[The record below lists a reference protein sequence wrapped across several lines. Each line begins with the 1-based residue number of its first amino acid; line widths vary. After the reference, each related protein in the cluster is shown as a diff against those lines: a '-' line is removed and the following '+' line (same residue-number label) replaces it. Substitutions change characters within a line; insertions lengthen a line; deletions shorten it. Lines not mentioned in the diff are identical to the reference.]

1 VNIYFRIVDLSLY
14 LRTRD
19 IKDGNYKNVFW
30 SEIMFLLVV
39 SEHLPVTEHVAVPL
53 AEFQI

>member
-30 SEIMFLLVV
+30 SEIIFLLVL
-39 SEHLPVTEHVAVPL
+39 SEHLPVTEHVAVPN
-53 AEFQI
+53 AKFQI